1 MQKHYLN
8 FIIIC
13 HFIDYFHVF
22 VLFKMLLDNLA
33 LLKRKGSSFFFTKV
47 ITYMID
53 NLITMF
59 LIINFIMS
67 SVYSV
72 SESERNLESSLKD
85 LLEKVKK

>member
-1 MQKHYLN
+1 MQKHYLD

-22 VLFKMLLDNLA
+22 VLFKMLLENLV
-33 LLKRKGSSFFFTKV
+33 LLERKGSSFFFTKV